1 MELISQL
8 ESRFDRL
15 LERIRTLELEN
26 QSLKLELEEETAGR
40 RDVQQRI
47 ETLLKK
53 IEAQLG

>member
-8 ESRFDRL
+8 ESRFEGL
-15 LERIRTLELEN
+15 LERIRTLEQEN
-26 QSLKLELEEETAGR
+26 QQLRLELEAETAGR
-40 RDVQQRI
+40 RDVQQRV